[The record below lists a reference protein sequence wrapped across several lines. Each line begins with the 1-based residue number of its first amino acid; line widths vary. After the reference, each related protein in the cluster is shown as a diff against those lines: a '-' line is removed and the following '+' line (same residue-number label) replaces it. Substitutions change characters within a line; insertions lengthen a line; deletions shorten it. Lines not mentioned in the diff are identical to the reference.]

1 MTAWDGLNR
10 RKFPRVMYPCLVT
23 IRHEKGEKQIILTH
37 TENIGI
43 GGICVILKNSIKMF
57 APVEVEMDM
66 LDMDEHIVCPG
77 RIVWSVRRKDF
88 EQAKPSQYDIGI
100 EFVDLLA
107 ANQKRIE
114 VIVKKLVLNKMTV

>member
-1 MTAWDGLNR
+1 MTAWDGMNR

-23 IRHEKGEKQIILTH
+23 IRHEKGEQQVILTH

-57 APVEVEMDM
+57 APVGVEMDM
-66 LDMDEHIVCPG
+66 LDMDEHIVCEG

-88 EQAKPSQYDIGI
+88 EQEKPSYYDIGI
-100 EFVDLLA
+100 EFVNLLDE
-107 ANQKRIE
+107 NQKRIE
-114 VIVKKLVLNKMTV
+114 AIVKKLVLRNMTV